1 MVIRCSGIHR
11 VMSITLTPRNLLR
24 NADIYADKP
33 ALSVVSGKDEDGN
46 WTWDT
51 KTWKEFSD
59 EVIAISKSLISMGF
73 EEGDRMSIYAYNRP
87 EWYSCYGATQMTNG
101 VGVGVYHTCSPEEVE
116 WVIGDSGSKVVII
129 GDNPQSGGDPE
140 KTPSRRYAK
149 IADTLTNVEC
159 IVVLDGVESIDHEKA
174 VSWDEFMAMG
184 KDVDDS
190 EVHARID
197 GIEPDDLAALIYTS
211 GTTGNPKGVMLTHDN
226 WDAELSEVDEIIT
239 LNQGENYV
247 SWLPLAHVFGQLVDN
262 HLWCRSAIHM
272 YVVDNAL
279 HVVDYA
285 KKVQPH
291 LFIGVPRI
299 YEKIYSS
306 LFSKFGSGAL
316 KVLSGLPGIGGFL
329 KGKAREAVGMSNVRF
344 AVTGAA
350 PINPDILKFFH
361 KFGIPIYEGYG
372 MTETTAGATL
382 GHGKANRI
390 GSVGKPFSGTELK
403 IADDGEILFRGR
415 HIMKGYF
422 GNEKA
427 TAETMTDDGWLMSGD
442 IGKIDDDGFV
452 YITGR
457 KKEIYVNSGGK
468 NIAPL
473 VIEETMKSIP
483 EVSQCF
489 LVGDQRKFC
498 SALLTLDIGAVL
510 RDHHGM
516 DAQKVPK
523 DPAKQIAELES
534 RGSSVEQEVSNLFPQ
549 IESKVMGLNSQFAPP
564 EQVRK
569 FTILPRDFSVDY
581 GELTPTL
588 KIRRKQIRE
597 NWASEIESMYSD
609 A

>member
-1 MVIRCSGIHR
+1 MT
-11 VMSITLTPRNLLR
+11 ITLTPRNLLR
-24 NADIYADKP
+24 NAELYADEP
-33 ALSVVSGKDEDGN
+33 ALSTKAGKAADGT
-46 WTWDT
+46 WEWDT
-51 KTWKEFSD
+51 KTWKQFSD
-59 EVIAISKSLISMGF
+59 EVVAVSKSLISMGF
-73 EEGDRMSIYAYNRP
+73 EKGDRMSIYAYNRP

-140 KTPSRRYAK
+140 KTPSRRFAK
-149 IADTLTNVEC
+149 ILGNLPDVELV
-159 IVVLDGVESIDHEKA
+159 VVLDGVEPIDHEKA
-174 VSWDEFMAMG
+174 VSWNDFLEMG
-184 KDVDDS
+184 KDVEDS
-190 EVHARID
+190 SVHSRID

-226 WDAELSEVDEIIT
+226 WDAELSEVDRIIT

-272 YVVDNAL
+272 HVVDNAL

-306 LFSKFGSGAL
+306 LFSKCGSGRL
-316 KVLSGLPGIGGFL
+316 KTLSGLPLIGGVL

-350 PINPDILKFFH
+350 PINPDILRFFH
-361 KFGIPIYEGYG
+361 KFGIPVYEGYG

-382 GHGKANRI
+382 GHDKANRI
-390 GSVGKPFSGTELK
+390 GSVGKAFGGTELK
-403 IADDGEILFRGR
+403 LADDGEILFRGR

-422 GNEKA
+422 QNEEA

-442 IGKIDDDGFV
+442 IGRIDEEGFV

-510 RDHHGM
+510 RDHHGV

-523 DPAKQIAELES
+523 DPAEQIAELEAK
-534 RGSSVEQEVSNLFPQ
+534 GSSVEQEVENLNDL
-549 IESKVMGLNSQFAPP
+549 IDSKVKELNNQFAPP

-597 NWASEIESMYSD
+597 NWAEEIERMYS
-609 A
+609 

>member
-1 MVIRCSGIHR
+1 MT
-11 VMSITLTPRNLLR
+11 ITLTPRNLLR
-24 NADIYADKP
+24 NAELYADEP
-33 ALSVVSGKDEDGN
+33 ALSTKAGKAADG
-46 WTWDT
+46 TWEWNT

-59 EVIAISKSLISMGF
+59 EVVSVSKSLVSMGF
-73 EEGDRMSIYAYNRP
+73 EKGDRMSIYAYNRP

-140 KTPSRRYAK
+140 KTPSRRFAK
-149 IADTLTNVEC
+149 ILGNLPDVELV
-159 IVVLDGVESIDHEKA
+159 VVLDGVEPIDHEKA
-174 VSWDEFMAMG
+174 VSWSDFLEMG
-184 KDVDDS
+184 KDVEDS
-190 EVHARID
+190 SVHSRID

-226 WDAELSEVDEIIT
+226 WDAELSEVDRIIT

-272 YVVDNAL
+272 HVVDNAL

-306 LFSKFGSGAL
+306 LFSKFGSGLL
-316 KVLSGLPGIGGFL
+316 KTLSGLPLIGGVL

-350 PINPDILKFFH
+350 PINPDILRFFH
-361 KFGIPIYEGYG
+361 KFGIPVYEGYG

-382 GHGKANRI
+382 GHGKANKI
-390 GSVGKPFSGTELK
+390 GSVGKAFGGTELK
-403 IADDGEILFRGR
+403 LADDGEILFRGR

-422 GNEKA
+422 QNEEA
-427 TAETMTDDGWLMSGD
+427 TAETMTGDGWLMSGD
-442 IGKIDDDGFV
+442 IGRIDEEGFV

-510 RDHHGM
+510 RDHHGV

-523 DPAKQIAELES
+523 DPAEQIAELEAK
-534 RGSSVEQEVSNLFPQ
+534 GSSVEQEVENLNDL
-549 IESKVMGLNSQFAPP
+549 IDSKVKELNNQFAPP

-597 NWASEIESMYSD
+597 NWAEEIERMYS
-609 A
+609 